1 MFGADR
7 VSGRFKAFRA
17 ERVSAHS
24 HSDGPGEAYGSRS
37 VDDVKQANESLTT
50 KIQLIGF
57 RVSSRGPLRFTGVL
71 ELIQV
76 GFRASGAYI

>member
-57 RVSSRGPLRFTGVL
+57 RVSSRGAFKVYRGFRAYK
-71 ELIQV
+71 V